1 MTRLERYDSIDDID
15 THDEDL
21 VIICG
26 REEFFGTPV
35 EEIVDDICDRINGD
49 QLTLEEFPNGKRR
62 VEKHAWLVQHSV
74 WFIHYEEFLEGETA
88 ERLDTYFDTEMLTI
102 PKETEV
108 FVCVDDGD
116 DDMCRSLKDDYEDQI
131 TIATR
136 EDVLIR
142 LAAAHL
148 NHANPAR
155 GKAGKQAIKEWN
167 NAVCTLLNQFG
178 TMGHG

>member
-1 MTRLERYDSIDDID
+1 MERYDSIDEID
-15 THDEDL
+15 SHDEDL

-26 REEFFGTPV
+26 REELFGTPV
-35 EEIVDDICDRINGD
+35 EEIVEEVRDRISGN
-49 QLTLEEFPNGKRR
+49 QLTLEEFPNGKQR
-62 VEKHAWLVQHSV
+62 VKKHAWLVQHSV
-74 WFIHYEEFLEGETA
+74 WFIHCEEFRDGETGD
-88 ERLDTYFDTEMLTI
+88 RLDTYFDTEMLTI

-108 FVCVDDGD
+108 FVCVDDGNGH
-116 DDMCRSLKDDYEDQI
+116 MRESLKGEYEDQI

-136 EDVLIR
+136 EDVLVR

-167 NAVCTLLNQFG
+167 NAVCTLLNEFG
-178 TMGHG
+178 VMGHG